1 MSVRKR
7 INGKHGSYS
16 GREKRRNPLPLPL
29 RVCLSLYSRLVPADY
44 LPSPP
49 PMGSSL
55 TPAQPILCL
64 LFSSS
69 PIILLFHFSLAQLI
83 GHVCTMTWGPDIIAG
98 QIARR
103 LASDLSQLSCTQT
116 PADWKAQLPL
126 QSRNLL
132 IGKYSQQK
140 NMCMP
145 LCTRLSAAGIS
156 SLELRAFETE

>member
-16 GREKRRNPLPLPL
+16 GREKRRNPLPLPQS
-29 RVCLSLYSRLVPADY
+29 LSVP
-44 LPSPP
+44 LFSPSPCRLPPITP

-126 QSRNLL
+126 QSHNLL

>member
-29 RVCLSLYSRLVPADY
+29 SLSVP
-44 LPSPP
+44 LFSPSPCRLPPITP
-49 PMGSSL
+49 PMGSPL

-126 QSRNLL
+126 QSHNLL

>member
-1 MSVRKR
+1 
-7 INGKHGSYS
+7 
-16 GREKRRNPLPLPL
+16 
-29 RVCLSLYSRLVPADY
+29 
-44 LPSPP
+44 
-49 PMGSSL
+49 
-55 TPAQPILCL
+55 
-64 LFSSS
+64 
-69 PIILLFHFSLAQLI
+69 
-83 GHVCTMTWGPDIIAG
+83 MTWGPDIIAG

-126 QSRNLL
+126 QSHNLL